1 MEHKEFAKYHTWCDE
16 RGIRVYPIPTGI
28 SGEFKLVV
36 ERNKIG
42 EIGNVIFYDKPM
54 NKNQISVWIQIG
66 VLLKAIVYEELGL
79 MEIKS
84 TYNQLEGICAAAIKS
99 DKSAVKSFLE
109 QGVPFR
115 EAILYLEGF
124 FPEHKSKGDLIYQL
138 AHCKCGNPILFKDG
152 KAKKDCPGCGFTK
165 AMEQIE
171 YSKV

>member
-1 MEHKEFAKYHTWCDE
+1 MEHKEFAKYHTWCDV
-16 RGIRVYPIPTGI
+16 RAIRVYPIPQGN
-28 SGEFKLVV
+28 SGEFKLAV
-36 ERNKIG
+36 ERDGRASIG
-42 EIGNVIFYDKPM
+42 SQVFYDKPVG
-54 NKNQISVWIQIG
+54 NQKCVWNQIGI
-66 VLLKAIVYEELGL
+66 LLKAIVYKELGL

-124 FPEHKSKGDLIYQL
+124 FPEHKAKGDLIYQL

-165 AMEQIE
+165 AMKQIE